1 MLSTDL
7 CECSNTYIVVKE
19 AIDLLVAAA
28 NEMRKAHKNAA
39 SKNNAPHAFKKLT
52 VHWYTIEKISI

>member
-19 AIDLLVAAA
+19 AIGLLVAAA
-28 NEMRKAHKNAA
+28 NEMRKAQKDAA
-39 SKNNAPHAFKKLT
+39 SKNNAPHAFQKLT
-52 VHWYTIEKISI
+52 VC

>member
-19 AIDLLVAAA
+19 AIKTMLLT
-28 NEMRKAHKNAA
+28 RLKN
-39 SKNNAPHAFKKLT
+39 
-52 VHWYTIEKISI
+52 

>member
-7 CECSNTYIVVKE
+7 CECSNIYIVVEE
-19 AIDLLVAAA
+19 AIGLLVAAA
-28 NEMRKAHKNAA
+28 NEMRKAQKNAA

-52 VHWYTIEKISI
+52 VH